1 MNLGKINYK
10 FNEVNFMINL
20 KEAIERAKEL
30 LIEMNG
36 DLENLDVEE
45 VVLSPDKK
53 NWSVVL
59 SYVKKIEKPTSLQT
73 AMGITGSKNYK
84 KLLVD
89 SESKD
94 FIGMY
99 NWTFGTNGAD
109 KTEAA

>member
-1 MNLGKINYK
+1 
-10 FNEVNFMINL
+10 MIDL
-20 KEAIERAKEL
+20 KEAIERAKEFL
-30 LIEMNG
+30 KEMNG
-36 DLENLDVEE
+36 DLENLEVEE
-45 VVLSPDKK
+45 VLLSLDKK

-59 SYVKKIEKPTSLQT
+59 SYVKKIERPTSLQT
-73 AMGITGSKNYK
+73 AIGITGKKNYK

-99 NWTFGTNGAD
+99 NWTFDRAEAE